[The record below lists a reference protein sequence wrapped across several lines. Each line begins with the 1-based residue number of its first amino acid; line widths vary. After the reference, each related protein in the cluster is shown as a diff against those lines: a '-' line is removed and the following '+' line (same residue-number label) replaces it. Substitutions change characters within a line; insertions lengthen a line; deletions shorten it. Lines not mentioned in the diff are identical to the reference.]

1 MATNGNIDYGN
12 NGNAIPTKGVSSNI
26 ANRQAKRE
34 FSNQFWEPDIGY
46 LAKATEELKNQN
58 KAMLEILNTDT
69 KLKKAQKDRLDLNLK
84 ENDRIIAKLNKMRD
98 TQEASFKDIQDTMN
112 EASTAVNNS
121 LKAQN
126 KLLDRNNEKYKEQ
139 LEYFNAVE
147 KEINSMNMSAK
158 ELANTI
164 SKTQGSFAKGMSE
177 TLNTIS
183 SEFRE
188 LSNMFNLNDIANG
201 KINTY
206 VKSKL
211 DTQNDIMK
219 QFGMQSVNQYIS
231 LKNNMDSTLNSM
243 LSQVF
248 DLLH

>member
-1 MATNGNIDYGN
+1 
-12 NGNAIPTKGVSSNI
+12 
-26 ANRQAKRE
+26 
-34 FSNQFWEPDIGY
+34 
-46 LAKATEELKNQN
+46 
-58 KAMLEILNTDT
+58 
-69 KLKKAQKDRLDLNLK
+69 
-84 ENDRIIAKLNKMRD
+84 MRD

-147 KEINSMNMSAK
+147 KEINSMNMSTK
-158 ELANTI
+158 ELAKTI

-177 TLNTIS
+177 TLGTIS

-243 LSQVF
+243 NKDFNNMFNQTDLKNYMANLSNLGITDSVTAQEQMRSSMLATKYLGTSNETQQEIF
-248 DLLH
+248 KYMKRTNDYTMLDNHNKTIKYDKQKTSITNNECCTI